1 MTVANPVPAT
11 DADLELEL
19 VHDAAYIAAVKATG
33 RSAELRRDAGDRP
46 EAPQL
51 RAAVMFGLGT
61 EDNPVFAAPGI

>member
-11 DADLELEL
+11 DADLEL
-19 VHDAAYIAAVKATG
+19 VDDAAYIAAVKATG